1 MSENRFTIKQEIF
14 EGPLD
19 LLLSLIEKRKLHI
32 NDISLA
38 KVTDD
43 FIKYVEQ
50 IPSYSV
56 GDRAQFIVIASTL
69 LLIKS
74 RSLLPNLAL
83 TEEEQESIE
92 DLEER
97 LRIYQ
102 KIKELGLHIK
112 ERYGKNKIYF
122 PRDKTKVIS
131 VFSPHPSISVGS
143 IVSALRDSIKRLPIK
158 EQTPKAI
165 VRKVVSLEEMID
177 RLSERIKGALKVS
190 FKEFSGK
197 SGGISREKKVEV
209 IVGFLAMLELV
220 KQGIIDAMQE
230 EKFSDIKMETK
241 DISTP
246 RYA

>member
-1 MSENRFTIKQEIF
+1 MQENNFILKHEIF

-19 LLLSLIEKRKLHI
+19 LLLSLIEKRKLFI
-32 NDISLA
+32 NDITLA

-43 FIKYVEQ
+43 FIKFVEQ

-74 RSLLPNLAL
+74 RSLLPNLSL

-102 KIKELGLHIK
+102 KIKDLGVHIK
-112 ERYGKNKIYF
+112 ERYGKNRIYF
-122 PRDKTKVIS
+122 PKDKTKVIS
-131 VFSPHPSISVGS
+131 VFSPHESITTNS
-143 IVSALRDSIKRLPIK
+143 ILSALKDAIKRLPTK
-158 EQTPKAI
+158 EITPKAI
-165 VRKVVSLEEMID
+165 VRKVVSLDEMIN
-177 RLSERIKGALKVS
+177 RLSDRIQNALKVS

-197 SGGISREKKVEV
+197 SNIISREKKVEV
-209 IVGFLAMLELV
+209 IVSFLAMLELV

-230 EKFSDIKMETK
+230 EKFSDIRMETK
-241 DISTP
+241 DLSTP
-246 RYA
+246 RYG